1 MIGTCNTFFR
11 PGKHYI
17 DSETWNTGTHI
28 LYKKL
33 KSFWSTKTNL
43 PLLKHMSSVSLSSAK
58 PVKSG
63 WGSRLKH
70 YWDLICNHLSRKTKL
85 WELGGC
91 DQEFWSERILF
102 KTKSHP
108 LCFVVWRYRSIF
120 LSETLHYRFISIGF
134 FGALTWNLYCN
145 SEVDK
150 C

>member
-1 MIGTCNTFFR
+1 MIGTCNTLFR

-17 DSETWNTGTHI
+17 ASETSNTGTHI

-33 KSFWSTKTNL
+33 KSFWSTETSL

-91 DQEFWSERILF
+91 DQEFGSERILF

-108 LCFVVWRYRSIF
+108 FVLLSNVTDRFSWVKPKSSSTLSVYLDRF
-120 LSETLHYRFISIGF
+120 LWCSCMKSL
-134 FGALTWNLYCN
+134 L
-145 SEVDK
+145 
-150 C
+150 